1 MKKII
6 VGLLLVAFANTT
18 MAQIRR
24 EPSTS
29 LNPAADTTQKISK
42 KEMMDE
48 LGLTKDQR
56 VQWKQIHQNEKA
68 QRDAI
73 MANDSLNAEQ
83 KKQQLKSLRK
93 DTNQNIN
100 AILTDEQRQKLQAL
114 KQEMKD
120 DKTNNQPNVQG
131 NGASNNAPAAQ

>member
-6 VGLLLVAFANTT
+6 LALLIVGFANAT

-24 EPSTS
+24 EPSTN

-42 KEMMDE
+42 KEMMDQ
-48 LGLTKDQR
+48 LNLTKDQR
-56 VQWKQIHQNEKA
+56 VKWKQIHQNERS

-100 AILTDEQRQKLQAL
+100 AILTEEQRQKLEAL

-120 DKTNNQPNVQG
+120 DKMNNHPNLQ
-131 NGASNNAPAAQ
+131 SNNPNNSVPVAQ

>member
-6 VGLLLVAFANTT
+6 VGLLLVGFANTT

-24 EPSTS
+24 TPSTN
-29 LNPAADTTQKISK
+29 LNPNADTTQKISK
-42 KEMMDE
+42 KEMMDQ

-56 VQWKQIHQNEKA
+56 VQWKQIHQNERT

-120 DKTNNQPNVQG
+120 DRMNNQPNTQG
-131 NGASNNAPAAQ
+131 NSANNNAPVVQ